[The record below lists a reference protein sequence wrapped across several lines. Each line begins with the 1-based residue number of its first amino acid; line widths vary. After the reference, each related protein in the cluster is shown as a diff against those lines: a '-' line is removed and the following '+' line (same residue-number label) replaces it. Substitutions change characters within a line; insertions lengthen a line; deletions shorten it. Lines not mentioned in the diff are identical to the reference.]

1 MSNSLDITTIVD
13 SIQTLAC
20 IALMINAAEII
31 AERQQ
36 YSSNGIYHYAVIKT
50 SYTWMIKGWLAPV
63 LDLLFGASCYIT
75 LVTLQ
80 FVLALLIVLH
90 LFPSLSLPFVV
101 VILLIQLLSHLRNHS
116 SLDGSDQMQVILFAS
131 LVIFYLSPD
140 PLVKQCSVLFISFQS
155 LLSYFTAGFAKVRSA
170 AWRNGAAIRD
180 IMNTTS
186 FGSKALAL
194 LLVQHSNLAKALCW
208 AVIVFECALPLLVFG
223 GIRSCFFFVAVGIL
237 FHLSAAIFMGL
248 NSFFWSFVATYPAL
262 LFFASTF
269 QSCIGALFKSLLHH

>member
-1 MSNSLDITTIVD
+1 MPNSLDITTTVD
-13 SIQTLAC
+13 SIQMLAC
-20 IALMINAAEII
+20 IAVMINAAEII

-36 YSSNGIYHYAVIKT
+36 YGSNGIYHYAVIKT
-50 SYTWMIKGWLAPV
+50 SYTWMIKGRLAPV
-63 LDLLFGASCYIT
+63 LDRLFCAPCYIT
-75 LVTLQ
+75 FVALQLVM
-80 FVLALLIVLH
+80 AILIISH
-90 LFPSLSLPFVV
+90 LFPSLSWLFVV

-131 LVIFYLSPD
+131 LVIFYLSPA
-140 PLVKQCSVLFISFQS
+140 PLVKQCCVFFISFQS

-170 AWRNGAAIRD
+170 TWREGTALRD

-186 FGSKALAL
+186 FGSKALTL
-194 LLVQHSNLAKALCW
+194 ILVQHSHLSKALCW
-208 AVIVFECALPLLVFG
+208 AVIVFECAFPLLVFA
-223 GIRSCFFFVAVGIL
+223 GIRPCLLFIAIGIL

-269 QSCIGALFKSLLHH
+269 QSCIVVLFKGLLHH